1 MTNEEV
7 RSIINLLKAHYPYF
21 YNNITT
27 KDQAN
32 EIVEVWKIQ
41 FEGIDYKLI
50 KMAVLDWGKKQDK
63 APSIAELRRYMFNY
77 YTTVDRELSELYRE
91 PTADQERIKELERWR
106 IQLWGCKSR

>member
-32 EIVEVWKIQ
+32 EVVEVWKIQ
-41 FEGIDYKLI
+41 FEGIDYQLV
-50 KMAVLDWGKKQDK
+50 KMTVLDWGKKKEK
-63 APSIAELRRYMFNY
+63 APSIAELRKYMFTF
-77 YTTVDRELSELYRE
+77 YTTIDREVGELRKD
-91 PTADQERIKELERWR
+91 PNADPKRIEELERWR
-106 IQLWGCKSR
+106 NQLWDCKSR

>member
-1 MTNEEV
+1 MTDQEV

-41 FEGIDYKLI
+41 FEDIDYQLI
-50 KMAVLDWGKKQDK
+50 KMAVLDWGKTKDK
-63 APSIAELRRYMFNY
+63 APSIAELRRHIFNF
-77 YTTVDRELSELYRE
+77 YTTIEMELGTLRKD
-91 PTADQERIKELERWR
+91 PNADKKRIEELERWR
-106 IQLWGCKSR
+106 NQAWDCKSR